1 MQLDLPYN
9 AVSNGAGQWDYSIRS
24 TLLARAEPAKG
35 FAASDVAHFRAPE
48 KRNASNQDLKGHLPD
63 WLQMDIAKFR
73 W

>member
-1 MQLDLPYN
+1 MGLFN
-9 AVSNGAGQWDYSIRS
+9 SIYAS
-24 TLLARAEPAKG
+24 SACPNLAKG

-63 WLQMDIAKFR
+63 WLQMDIAELR